1 MHIFYATVFHAWFQ
15 NKLSLLFRW
24 ELSCVCA
31 IHYHLLSTSYHCNY
45 WQQHLEF
52 MIKPTYLTSII
63 PKAERKKKTRLPY
76 FVMSHWPNN
85 PSVYFVKYT
94 TLWHSALC
102 GYQSLCKFFHCRT
115 CHFKQPG
122 FVQLDHYHSC
132 LAYNKCSFLLFSFL
146 SFSHSFYAIFFS
158 LYLCLQFIVAY
169 Y

>member
-63 PKAERKKKTRLPY
+63 PKAERKKKQGCHILCCLTDQTTHHFILRNIPLY
-76 FVMSHWPNN
+76 DILLCVVIR
-85 PSVYFVKYT
+85 VYVNSFIAEHVILSNLDLYNLT
-94 TLWHSALC
+94 IITHVWLIINAL
-102 GYQSLCKFFHCRT
+102 FHC
-115 CHFKQPG
+115 
-122 FVQLDHYHSC
+122 
-132 LAYNKCSFLLFSFL
+132 FL
-146 SFSHSFYAIFFS
+146 SSLFPTPSMPYSSPCIFVLNS
-158 LYLCLQFIVAY
+158 
-169 Y
+169 